1 MGFAQKLGSPES
13 KQPDISGTG
22 AYEVNS
28 AFFFAHEKLTCVNI
42 FSHGEIHVSA
52 VILILYTRKGK

>member
-1 MGFAQKLGSPES
+1 MGFAQKFGSPES

-22 AYEVNS
+22 SYKINP

-42 FSHGEIHVSA
+42 SHGEIQVSA
-52 VILILYTRKGK
+52 VISILYTRKGK